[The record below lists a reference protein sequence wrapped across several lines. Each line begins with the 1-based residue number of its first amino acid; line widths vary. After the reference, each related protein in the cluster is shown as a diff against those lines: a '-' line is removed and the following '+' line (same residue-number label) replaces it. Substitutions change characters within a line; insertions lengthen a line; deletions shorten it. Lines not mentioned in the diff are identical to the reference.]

1 MKDDK
6 SFESL
11 EEWLNAT
18 SEYSFPQFKELPDIP
33 LNMDQVLYYIN
44 KVFGP
49 LSIDESSNLTAF
61 MVHNYVKARVID
73 EPLKKR
79 YNEIQLGYLLAICTL
94 KKTLSINE
102 IALLIDMDK
111 DVSTD
116 FSTLYRFFATMSN
129 NLISSSSKTV
139 KKHVDKYAEYYGR
152 KSEEDPEKAEQE
164 FRDVI
169 GLMALRLTIKSSVNQ
184 IIAKRL
190 IQYLEE
196 TNDKP
201 LHSDVQ
207 KSHAR
212 VNKKEKKKTKSEA
225 GKVAKNKRK
234 LKEE

>member
-1 MKDDK
+1 MKDEE
-6 SFESL
+6 SFKSL
-11 EEWLNAT
+11 EEWLNKT

-33 LNMDQVLYYIN
+33 LNMDQVIYYIN

-49 LSIDESSNLTAF
+49 LAIDESNNLTPF

-73 EPLKKR
+73 EPVRKK

-129 NLISSSSKTV
+129 NLISSSGKSV
-139 KKHVDKYAEYYGR
+139 KQSIDKYAEYYA
-152 KSEEDPEKAEQE
+152 KKAEEDPEKAMQN

-169 GLMALRLTIKSSVNQ
+169 GLYALRLTIKSSVNQ

-201 LHSDVQ
+201 VDSDVK
-207 KSHAR
+207 KSHAK
-212 VNKKEKKKTKSEA
+212 VNKKEKKKTKSDA
-225 GKVAKNKRK
+225 SKVAKNKKK
-234 LKEE
+234 L